1 MAYPQALSIRNREV
15 ERFVRFA
22 VVGSVGTVVD
32 FTILVVLKEVV
43 GLPLLL
49 ANTTSYLA
57 GVANNFTLN
66 RLWTYPEARAK
77 AVWRQFAQ
85 FLMVSTAGLIL
96 NNLIVSLLAEPLG
109 DLLAYLQAN
118 TEGMR
123 WMMAVQSS
131 HQGAVYVLETGRGV
145 MYMGGFSGQ
154 DPVVNAESL
163 QAYVDAGELR
173 YVLSGGADGV
183 ALSVKDTGAG
193 IAPDDLP
200 RIFERFYRG
209 DASRHSDSGESG
221 LGLAIVKSI
230 VEAHGGTVRAE
241 SRVDEGTMIT
251 LTLPTATP
259 HGSAV

>member
-1 MAYPQALSIRNREV
+1 MAYPQAWSIRNREV

-22 VVGSVGTVVD
+22 VVGGVGTVVD

-131 HQGAVYVLETGRGV
+131 HQGAAYVLETGRGV

-173 YVLSGGADGV
+173 YVLSGGRTAWRYRSRIRVRGLRPMSCR
-183 ALSVKDTGAG
+183 ASLSAFIAG
-193 IAPDDLP
+193 MHHGTAKA
-200 RIFERFYRG
+200 
-209 DASRHSDSGESG
+209 ASRDWAWR
-221 LGLAIVKSI
+221 L
-230 VEAHGGTVRAE
+230 
-241 SRVDEGTMIT
+241 
-251 LTLPTATP
+251 
-259 HGSAV
+259 

>member
-1 MAYPQALSIRNREV
+1 MAYPQAWSIRNREV

-22 VVGSVGTVVD
+22 VVGGVGTVVD

-109 DLLAYLQAN
+109 DLLNMQ
-118 TEGMR
+118 
-123 WMMAVQSS
+123 
-131 HQGAVYVLETGRGV
+131 
-145 MYMGGFSGQ
+145 
-154 DPVVNAESL
+154 
-163 QAYVDAGELR
+163 
-173 YVLSGGADGV
+173 
-183 ALSVKDTGAG
+183 DTGYIAAKVLATG
-193 IAPDDLP
+193 IVV
-200 RIFERFYRG
+200 FWNF
-209 DASRHSDSGESG
+209 
-221 LGLAIVKSI
+221 
-230 VEAHGGTVRAE
+230 
-241 SRVDEGTMIT
+241 
-251 LTLPTATP
+251 TANRLWTFNVS
-259 HGSAV
+259 HA